1 MGGSDGAGDENFSLG
16 LKKTV
21 SFSGRRAR
29 DRCMEEPSDHH
40 LLGQWLEA
48 RSQSAFEALVVRYG
62 GMVHAVAMRASDAAA
77 AEEVVQETFITLA
90 RKAPLLRDRNSL
102 AGWLHLTA
110 THKTRDLLRKRRAE
124 AHKMRNFDEQ
134 MNPSPQSPT
143 DLAWAALKPELD
155 GALSRLGEKDR
166 GVILLRFYR
175 GLSLAEIADTLEIE
189 TKAAQKRLSR
199 ALERLRSD
207 LRRRGCDPQAPLA
220 STLAAGFARDAS
232 HSSVHLSRIVS
243 LALAPTAPLSPL
255 LFIPVIMK
263 SKSTSILAVALLLL
277 VTAGGLAWWPRRQT
291 AEAASAPPKPLPSGT
306 VAGTPVLSAGPT
318 PRPKRPVANPDDRH
332 TLLAATYGEAKVKA
346 ASKATAAT
354 FAAMD
359 AMQEFQLHVPALDR
373 DSVPN
378 RPPYKSCNLS
388 SEQID
393 QVARIE
399 NNARQKAATLY
410 AAKVAEIRNHTYE
423 LTELILA
430 SDQCASGTLSQSG
443 YDQALAAASGP
454 VRGSLSNI
462 MRSPLLFAIDDELA
476 ALKKEQLRGVLGPD
490 QWTAYER
497 ETAGPPEMSA
507 SAPPPPQKLED
518 RLREMEAMKTILEG
532 AIKGAGGR

>member
-1 MGGSDGAGDENFSLG
+1 
-16 LKKTV
+16 
-21 SFSGRRAR
+21 
-29 DRCMEEPSDHH
+29 MEEPSDHH

-62 GMVHAVAMRASDAAA
+62 GMVHAVPMRAGDADA
-77 AEEVVQETFITLA
+77 AEEVVQDTFITLA
-90 RKAPLLRDRNSL
+90 RKAPLLRDRHSL

-124 AHKMRNFDEQ
+124 THKLRTFDEQ
-134 MNPSPQSPT
+134 MNPSPQSPS
-143 DLAWAALKPELD
+143 DPAWAALQPELD
-155 GALSRLGEKDR
+155 GALSRLGEQDR
-166 GVILLRFYR
+166 GMILLRFYR
-175 GLSLAEIADTLEIE
+175 GLSLAEIVDTLEIG

-220 STLAAGFARDAS
+220 STLAVGFARDAS
-232 HSSVHLSRIVS
+232 HLPVHLSRIVS
-243 LALAPTAPLSPL
+243 LAVAPAAPLSPL

-263 SKSTSILAVALLLL
+263 SKSISIPVVALLIL
-277 VTAGGLAWWPRRQT
+277 VAAGGLSLWPRGQT
-291 AEAASAPPKPLPSGT
+291 AEAASAPPVPPASGHS
-306 VAGTPVLSAGPT
+306 AGTPVPAAGSPA
-318 PRPKRPVANPDDRH
+318 PRPKRPVVKPDDRY
-332 TLLAATYGEAKVKA
+332 TALAANYGEAKVKA
-346 ASKATAAT
+346 ATKAAAAT

-388 SEQID
+388 PEQID

-399 NNARQKAATLY
+399 NDARQKAAALY
-410 AAKVAEIRNHTYE
+410 AAKVAEIRDHSYE
-423 LTELILA
+423 LTGLILA
-430 SDQCASGTLSQSG
+430 SDQCAGGTLSPPA
-443 YDQALAAASGP
+443 YDQALAAAPGP
-454 VRGSLSNI
+454 VRASLSNI

-476 ALKKEQLRGVLGPD
+476 ALKKEALRGVLGPD

-497 ETAGPPEMSA
+497 EMTGPPEMSA
-507 SAPPPPQKLED
+507 SVPPPPQKLED

-532 AIKGAGGR
+532 EIKGAGGR